1 MSSLSPV
8 IIFIIVVC
16 FIIVL
21 LAMLGYNR
29 FIKKK
34 PKTKENFAYFTIC
47 SILTLS
53 TNYFS
58 IIQGSNIFEKIF
70 IQFLNLFSNK
80 QINISEPSV
89 YDKVLATFITT
100 IIIFIIAYI
109 YKNGA
114 FKQSTIEAES
124 IKIGKGRIGL
134 FEGAK
139 INYKILN
146 KDLKIEIY
154 HNQVQKEVEI
164 FQSIENV
171 KLPFH
176 IQIGQLLN
184 LYDQQYQID
193 LGDYEIT
200 KNNKGNN
207 KIEFGNHWYG
217 EQNCYIAHYGSEN
230 EKVGILC
237 LENEPSI
244 EELKKF
250 KDFIESRTG
259 KFHKIL
265 ITSEVQ
271 IPKENQITH
280 IGCYLVEYL
289 HKEQLLKQL
298 INFNNYEKCLNR
310 NFYNDKL
317 QNSDQTLNDIYT
329 PLGASHCEIVNDEI
343 AKGLNIKNVEKY
355 IIDWVKSN
363 KKENE
368 HLAILGEY
376 GQGKSVLSQKIC
388 IELLKDKNSSRI
400 PIIIELRGISPR
412 NMNVISLLGH
422 FGNQYAITA
431 QALYQLHIA
440 GKLLIILEAFDEM
453 DLVGDTEML
462 MSHFKQLWQLASTPK
477 SKIIITGRPNLF
489 IDDQKRR
496 SALGINNTRDYLPYT
511 HAIQLEPM
519 SIYQIEKALR
529 KSPATTCNQI
539 ISALK
544 EVGLDSNFG
553 ELVRRPSTLYQLST
567 VWDKDFKEDGTD
579 RINAAMVIDRFIQ
592 NDYDRQEAKFVSKNE
607 KPVIT
612 SDERSY
618 FMMGIAIG
626 MMLKEGYSNQIS
638 NKQLLE
644 IIKNL
649 YNNYPRHL
657 APYRYSSEGLHT
669 TNLLERLIE
678 NEHSIQTVIS
688 DVLASGILVLDLSGS
703 DVFKFSHKS
712 YLEYLVSRFY
722 ANFILEDNKDEYE
735 AMIINSI
742 KKTFDFK
749 NNSLVH
755 SSDVNNFIA
764 QNISNRI
771 IIKDKNGKILDLQ
784 QNKKPYT
791 REIYKKIFP
800 KLYSQIFPSL
810 QSWLSFHPKL
820 LRIQFLSTLLMFISM
835 WDFKSIIKS
844 NLSPLQ
850 IAVTICL
857 IILYLISLGI
867 FNKEKLSSPLDCS
880 QNNFYQHRI
889 ELFKLTLNQL
899 RIEKTSP
906 YIANK
911 VVSILKK
918 KDNEF
923 IVLLNDVKILKY
935 GIVILFSI
943 FLFSIF
949 SLWCLVDFSNP
960 KSILTYISFTSIII
974 LTIAISPFITIFFP
988 IFPNNMNMN
997 AKLIKINK
1005 LNNLFDKGLMQTSLI
1020 IIFFFTE
1027 IFLQPISRTNSHS
1040 SGSTDWPLQ
1049 IVSIF
1054 IYCFSML
1061 IIFIF
1066 CYRIYKFTKKLKHI

>member
-1 MSSLSPV
+1 M
-8 IIFIIVVC
+8 
-16 FIIVL
+16 
-21 LAMLGYNR
+21 
-29 FIKKK
+29 
-34 PKTKENFAYFTIC
+34 
-47 SILTLS
+47 
-53 TNYFS
+53 
-58 IIQGSNIFEKIF
+58 
-70 IQFLNLFSNK
+70 
-80 QINISEPSV
+80 
-89 YDKVLATFITT
+89 
-100 IIIFIIAYI
+100 
-109 YKNGA
+109 
-114 FKQSTIEAES
+114 
-124 IKIGKGRIGL
+124 
-134 FEGAK
+134 
-139 INYKILN
+139 
-146 KDLKIEIY
+146 
-154 HNQVQKEVEI
+154 
-164 FQSIENV
+164 
-171 KLPFH
+171 
-176 IQIGQLLN
+176 
-184 LYDQQYQID
+184 
-193 LGDYEIT
+193 
-200 KNNKGNN
+200 
-207 KIEFGNHWYG
+207 
-217 EQNCYIAHYGSEN
+217 
-230 EKVGILC
+230 
-237 LENEPSI
+237 
-244 EELKKF
+244 
-250 KDFIESRTG
+250 
-259 KFHKIL
+259 
-265 ITSEVQ
+265 
-271 IPKENQITH
+271 
-280 IGCYLVEYL
+280 
-289 HKEQLLKQL
+289 
-298 INFNNYEKCLNR
+298 NR
-310 NFYNDKL
+310 NFYESKL
-317 QNSDQTLNDIYT
+317 HNSNQTLNDIYT
-329 PLGASHCEIVNDEI
+329 PLGASHCDIVNDEI
-343 AKGLNIKNVEKY
+343 AKGVNIKNVEKY

-529 KSPATTCNQI
+529 KSPTNTCNQI
-539 ISALK
+539 VSALK
-544 EVGLDSNFG
+544 DLGLDSNFG

-567 VWDKDFKEDGTD
+567 VWDNDFKEDGTD

-607 KPVIT
+607 KPIIT

-618 FMMGIAIG
+618 FLMGIAIG
-626 MMLKEGYSNQIS
+626 MMLNEGYSNQIS

-649 YNNYPRHL
+649 YVNYPRHL
-657 APYRYSSEGLHT
+657 APYRYSSKGLHT

-735 AMIINSI
+735 TMITNSI

-771 IIKDKNGKILDLQ
+771 LIKDKTGKILDLQ
-784 QNKKPYT
+784 QNKKAYT

-820 LRIQFLSTLLMFISM
+820 LRIQFLSTLLMFISI

-844 NLSPLQ
+844 NLGPLQ
-850 IAVTICL
+850 ITVTICL
-857 IILYLISLGI
+857 IILYLISLGVLK
-867 FNKEKLSSPLDCS
+867 KEKLLSPLDCS

-911 VVSILKK
+911 VVKILKK

-923 IVLLNDVKILKY
+923 IILLNDIKILKY
-935 GIVILFSI
+935 GIVILVSI
-943 FLFSIF
+943 FLVSIF
-949 SLWCLVDFSNP
+949 SLWCLVDFSNTQ
-960 KSILTYISFTSIII
+960 SILTFVSFISLII
-974 LTIAISPFITIFFP
+974 LTISFSPFITIVFP
-988 IFPNNMNMN
+988 IFPNNMNTNVNFTKMIQ
-997 AKLIKINK
+997 LY
-1005 LNNLFDKGLMQTSLI
+1005 NLFDKGLIQLI
-1020 IIFFFTE
+1020 FITISFFVE
-1027 IFLQPISRTNSHS
+1027 IFLQPISRTNSHIIE
-1040 SGSTDWPLQ
+1040 STDWLAMTVY
-1049 IVSIF
+1049 IFMHCLSI
-1054 IYCFSML
+1054 S

-1066 CYRIYKFTKKLKHI
+1066 CNRIYKFTKKLKHI